1 MFPTRRYITAFGAM
15 GVVAIVTRVLWE
27 VPSWASLLVLL
38 IAWPVVGTLI
48 TVDDDLPGGWS
59 NPDGTVVPEW
69 KTLWWW
75 ADLLLVRGSLV
86 VIAIATEEAFDGSLV
101 PWLWFVGALM
111 MAVGLP
117 VLIRGI
123 RREIVRAG

>member
-15 GVVAIVTRVLWE
+15 AFLAIVARVLWE
-27 VPSWASLLVLL
+27 IPSWASLLVLL
-38 IAWPVVGTLI
+38 IAWPLIGTLI

-59 NPDGTVVPEW
+59 NPDGTVIPEW

-86 VIAIATEEAFDGSLV
+86 VIAIATEEALDGGFV
-101 PWLWFVGALM
+101 PWLWFAGALM

-117 VLIRGI
+117 ILIRGI
-123 RREIVRAG
+123 RRGIVRAG